1 MKPFLRFALPAALL
15 ATAAAGPLEI
25 RFDTPPTATR
35 SGGGSE
41 SFGDAASFPSSNWE
55 SQAQP
60 VGNGRLGA
68 MVFGGTD
75 RERIQFNDITLWTGG
90 DNLSG
95 GYDVNEFGA
104 YQNFGDI
111 LIELDGAGES
121 DPGPAA
127 PVCAS
132 GHAPSGSEDVAAS
145 VDGNLANKWCME
157 HQGKDV
163 IWQIDLGKPGTVTG
177 YAFTSANDLPARDP
191 RSWSLEGSSDAKTWT
206 ALAGQKDL
214 PPFDKRGETRR
225 YPVAKPAAF
234 RHYRFVFAHAKD
246 ATHFQ
251 VAEIA
256 LDGVATGPAA
266 APKLDGFSRTLD
278 LATGIHTT
286 TWKKDGETIT
296 REVFASHADDVIV
309 VNLRS
314 TGKLS
319 GKVRLAGAHGE
330 KCSDAGS
337 SLHFSGALSNSLTY
351 TAQLSAIADVDSV
364 AREGDAI
371 AFLNNSTL
379 TLILSAGTDYAMDP
393 AKGFRSGE
401 HTTLD
406 VAAKTSAALGRKYDD
421 LRSRHI
427 AEFSKLMGRVSL
439 DLGPPPAGDIST
451 RMAAYKKG
459 GEDPALEA
467 LMFQYGRYLLLS
479 SSRGSLPAN
488 LQGLWN
494 DSNKPAWFADYHT
507 NINLQMNYWLA
518 EPANLAECATP
529 LHEWVIASIP
539 GSRAATVKAFGEKTP
554 GWTMRTSVNPFGGN
568 GWEWNLPAS
577 AWLARHFWE
586 HYAFTGDADFLK
598 TKAFPVFSDVS
609 EFWLDHLVEKD
620 GKLLVPKGWSPEHG
634 PREDGVAHDQQI
646 VWDLFTFTLEAS
658 REMQKNGS
666 LLTERTNH
674 LITRIAAARAKLLGP
689 QVGSWGQLM
698 EWTTERPDLEKSGHR
713 HTSHLYAVYPGNQI
727 TLGATPDLAK
737 AAALSLETRGSSGD
751 SRRSWTWAW
760 RTALWARLG
769 EGDKAQ
775 SMIRGLLTHNT
786 LANLFTTHPPFQID
800 GNLGITAGIC
810 EMLVQSHANEV
821 AILPTL
827 PKGWPTGSVKGLRA
841 RGGFEVDAA
850 WKDGK
855 LSTATVK
862 SLLGKE
868 LVLRLPGNPAQV
880 TLTRADGKAADLTA
894 KDGVFRLPTT
904 RGEAYRFEVR

>member
-1 MKPFLRFALPAALL
+1 MNPLLRFALSAALL
-15 ATAAAGPLEI
+15 ATASAGPFEI
-25 RFDTPPTATR
+25 RFDTPPAATG
-35 SGGGSE
+35 SGGGGASM
-41 SFGDAASFPSSNWE
+41 GDAASFPSSNWE

-68 MVFGGTD
+68 MVFGNPYK
-75 RERIQFNDITLWTGG
+75 ERIQFNDITLWTGG

-111 LIELDGAGES
+111 LIELDGAG

-132 GHAPSGSEDVAAS
+132 GHAPSGAEDIAAS
-145 VDGNLANKWCME
+145 VDGNLANKWCVE
-157 HQGKDV
+157 HHGKDV
-163 IWQIDLGKPGTVTG
+163 IWQIDLGKPGFVTA
-177 YAFTSANDLPARDP
+177 YEFTSANDIPARDP
-191 RSWSLEGSSDAKTWT
+191 RTWSFEGSADAKTWT
-206 ALAGQKDL
+206 ALAEQKDGQ
-214 PPFDKRGETRR
+214 PFFRRGQSQ
-225 YPVAKPAAF
+225 YYAVVKLAAF
-234 RHYRFVFAHAKD
+234 RHYRFVFAPAKD

-256 LDGVATGPAA
+256 LAGVAIGPAA
-266 APKLDGFSRTLD
+266 VPKPDGFYRALD
-278 LATGIHTT
+278 IDTGIHTT
-286 TWKKDGETIT
+286 TWKKDGQTIT
-296 REVFASHADDVIV
+296 REVFASHSDDVIV

-314 TGKLS
+314 TGKMS

-330 KCSDAGS
+330 KNSAANGA
-337 SLHFSGALSNSLTY
+337 LTFSGALSNGLRY
-351 TAQLSAIADVDSV
+351 AAQLSSTATGGTVAAD
-364 AREGDAI
+364 GDAI
-371 AFLNNSTL
+371 AFRDNSAL
-379 TLILSAGTDYAMDP
+379 TLILSAGTDHAMDP
-393 AKGFRSGE
+393 AKKFRSGS
-401 HTTLD
+401 D
-406 VAAKTSAALGRKYDD
+406 PAPAAAAKAGAAHGRKYDD

-439 DLGPPPAGDIST
+439 DLGPPQDGDIST

-459 GEDPALEA
+459 GKDPALEA
-467 LMFQYGRYLLLS
+467 LMFHYGRYLLLS

-494 DSNKPAWFADYHT
+494 DSNQPAWFADYHT

-529 LHEWVIASIP
+529 LHDWVIASVP

-554 GWTMRTSVNPFGGN
+554 GWTMRTSVNATGGN

-586 HYAFTGDADFLK
+586 SYAFTGDRGFLEK
-598 TKAFPVFSDVS
+598 KAWPVFKDVS

-646 VWDLFTFTLEAS
+646 VWDLFTFTLDAAKELKIDDA
-658 REMQKNGS
+658 
-666 LLTERTNH
+666 LTKK
-674 LITRIAAARAKLLGP
+674 IAAARARLLGP

-727 TLGATPDLAK
+727 SLSATPDLAK

-810 EMLVQSHANEV
+810 EMLVQSHAGEV

-827 PKGWPTGSVKGLRA
+827 PQGWPTGSVKGLRA
-841 RGGFEVDAA
+841 RGGFEIDAA
-850 WKDGK
+850 WHRGK
-855 LSTATVK
+855 LSAATVK

-868 LVLRLPGNPAQV
+868 LVLRLPGSPAQV
-880 TLTRADGKAADLTA
+880 TLTRADGKAAELSA
-894 KDGVFRLPTT
+894 KDGVFRLPTN

>member
-1 MKPFLRFALPAALL
+1 MKPLRHLALPAALL
-15 ATAAAGPLEI
+15 VTASAAALEI
-25 RFDTPPTATR
+25 RYDSPPGSTG
-35 SGGGSE
+35 SGGGEASMA
-41 SFGDAASFPSSNWE
+41 DASSALSSGWE
-55 SQAQP
+55 SGAQP

-68 MVFGGTD
+68 MVFGGTG

-104 YQNFGDI
+104 YQNFGD
-111 LIELDGAGES
+111 LFLELDGAPG
-121 DPGPAA
+121 GPASGT
-127 PVCAS
+127 CTS
-132 GHAPSGSEDVAAS
+132 GHVPFNASEGAAAAS
-145 VDGNLANKWCME
+145 DGNPGTKWCVE
-157 HQGKDV
+157 PKGKDV
-163 IWQIDLGKPGTVTG
+163 VWQIELPEAEAIAS
-177 YAFTSANDLPARDP
+177 YAFISGNDVPERDP
-191 RSWSLEGSSDAKTWT
+191 QRWRLEGSADGAKWT
-206 ALAGQKDL
+206 LLHEMKDQ
-214 PPFDKRGETRR
+214 PPFAGRGETKRFTLPLGGDR
-225 YPVAKPAAF
+225 APLK
-234 RHYRFVFAHAKD
+234 HYRLTFPPNPGVS
-246 ATHFQ
+246 HFQ
-251 VAEIA
+251 LAEIVLGKSA
-256 LDGVATGPAA
+256 APAA
-266 APKLDGFSRTLD
+266 APEGYSRRLD
-278 LATGIHTT
+278 LATGVHTT
-286 TWKKDGETIT
+286 TWKKDGQTLT

-309 VNLRS
+309 VSFRS

-330 KCSDAGS
+330 STSAADGG
-337 SLHFSGALSNSLTY
+337 LHFSGALSNGLRY
-351 TAQLSAIADVDSV
+351 AARLSAKADGGTV
-364 AREGDAI
+364 AADNGAI
-371 AFLNNSTL
+371 LFRDNSAL

-393 AKGFRSGE
+393 ARNFRSGS
-401 HTTLD
+401 D
-406 VAAKTSAALGRKYDD
+406 PAPAAAAKAKDALARKYDD
-421 LRSRHI
+421 LRSRH
-427 AEFSKLMGRVSL
+427 AAGFSKLMGRVSL
-439 DLGPPPAGDIST
+439 DLGAPQDGDIAA

-467 LMFQYGRYLLLS
+467 LMFHYGRYLLLS

-507 NINLQMNYWLA
+507 NINIQMNYWQA
-518 EPANLAECATP
+518 EPANLAECARP
-529 LHEWVIASIP
+529 LHDWVIASIP

-577 AWLARHFWE
+577 AWLARHFWD
-586 HYAFTGDADFLK
+586 HYAFTGDPGFLEK
-598 TKAFPVFSDVS
+598 KAWPVFKDVS

-646 VWDLFTFTLEAS
+646 VWDLFTFTLEAAN
-658 REMQKNGS
+658 ELKIDDA
-666 LLTERTNH
+666 LTKK
-674 LITRIAAARAKLLGP
+674 IAAARDKLLGP
-689 QVGSWGQLM
+689 QIGSWGQLM

-727 TLGATPDLAK
+727 TLNGTPDLAK
-737 AAALSLETRGSSGD
+737 AAALSLETRGTSGD

-775 SMIRGLLTHNT
+775 SMIRGLLVHNT

-827 PKGWPTGSVKGLRA
+827 PKGWPSGSVKGLRA

-855 LSTATVK
+855 LATATVK
-862 SLLGKE
+862 SLLGEE
-868 LVLRLPGNPAQV
+868 LVLRLPGNPAKV
-880 TLTRADGKAADLTA
+880 TLTRADGKAAELSA
-894 KDGVFRLPTT
+894 KDGVFRLPTH
-904 RGEAYRFEVR
+904 RGEAYRIAIP

>member
-1 MKPFLRFALPAALL
+1 MNPFLRLALPAALL
-15 ATAAAGPLEI
+15 SATASAGPFEI

-41 SFGDAASFPSSNWE
+41 SFGDAASFPSSHWE

-111 LIELDGAGES
+111 LIELDGA
-121 DPGPAA
+121 PGVPATGT
-127 PVCAS
+127 CAS
-132 GHAPSGSEDVAAS
+132 GHVPFNESESAAAAA
-145 VDGNLANKWCME
+145 DGNPGTKWCVE
-157 HQGKDV
+157 PKGKAV
-163 IWQIDLGKPGTVTG
+163 VWQIELPEAEAISS
-177 YAFTSANDLPARDP
+177 YAFTSGNDVPERDP
-191 RSWSLEGSSDAKTWT
+191 QQWRLEGSAEGKNWT
-206 ALAGQKDL
+206 LLHEMKDQQPFAG
-214 PPFDKRGETRR
+214 RGETKRFTLPLGGNR
-225 YPVAKPAAF
+225 APLK
-234 RHYRFVFAHAKD
+234 HYRLTFPPNPGVS
-246 ATHFQ
+246 HFQ
-251 VAEIA
+251 LAEIA
-256 LDGVATGPAA
+256 LGKSAGPVA
-266 APKLDGFSRTLD
+266 APEGFSRTLD

-330 KCSDAGS
+330 KSSDANGGIS
-337 SLHFSGALSNSLTY
+337 FSGALSNGLRY
-351 TAQLSAIADVDSV
+351 TAQLYATADGRTL
-364 AREGDAI
+364 AAWGDAI
-371 AFLNNSTL
+371 TFRNDSAL

-393 AKGFRSGE
+393 AKKFRSGA
-401 HTTLD
+401 D
-406 VAAKTSAALGRKYDD
+406 PAPAATEKAGTALGRKYDD
-421 LRSRHI
+421 LRSRHT
-427 AEFSKLMGRVSL
+427 AEFSKLMDRMSL
-439 DLGPPPAGDIST
+439 DLGPPQAGDITS

-467 LMFQYGRYLLLS
+467 LMFHYGRYLLLS

-494 DSNKPAWFADYHT
+494 DSNQPAWFADYHT

-529 LHEWVIASIP
+529 LHDWVIASVP

-554 GWTMRTSVNPFGGN
+554 GWTMRTSVNATGGN

-586 HYAFTGDADFLK
+586 SFAFTGDRGFLEK
-598 TKAFPVFSDVS
+598 KAWPVFKDVS

-646 VWDLFTFTLEAS
+646 VWDLFTFTLDAAKELKIDDALTKKIAS
-658 REMQKNGS
+658 
-666 LLTERTNH
+666 
-674 LITRIAAARAKLLGP
+674 ARAKLLGP
-689 QVGSWGQLM
+689 QIGSWGQLM

-727 TLGATPDLAK
+727 TLSATPDLAK

-775 SMIRGLLTHNT
+775 SMTRGLLVHNT

-841 RGGFEVDAA
+841 RGGFEIDAT
-850 WKDGK
+850 WHRGK
-855 LSTATVK
+855 ITAATVK
-862 SLLGKE
+862 SVLGKE

>member
-1 MKPFLRFALPAALL
+1 
-15 ATAAAGPLEI
+15 
-25 RFDTPPTATR
+25 
-35 SGGGSE
+35 
-41 SFGDAASFPSSNWE
+41 
-55 SQAQP
+55 
-60 VGNGRLGA
+60 
-68 MVFGGTD
+68 
-75 RERIQFNDITLWTGG
+75 
-90 DNLSG
+90 
-95 GYDVNEFGA
+95 
-104 YQNFGDI
+104 
-111 LIELDGAGES
+111 
-121 DPGPAA
+121 
-127 PVCAS
+127 
-132 GHAPSGSEDVAAS
+132 
-145 VDGNLANKWCME
+145 
-157 HQGKDV
+157 
-163 IWQIDLGKPGTVTG
+163 
-177 YAFTSANDLPARDP
+177 
-191 RSWSLEGSSDAKTWT
+191 
-206 ALAGQKDL
+206 
-214 PPFDKRGETRR
+214 
-225 YPVAKPAAF
+225 
-234 RHYRFVFAHAKD
+234 
-246 ATHFQ
+246 
-251 VAEIA
+251 
-256 LDGVATGPAA
+256 
-266 APKLDGFSRTLD
+266 
-278 LATGIHTT
+278 
-286 TWKKDGETIT
+286 
-296 REVFASHADDVIV
+296 VIV

-330 KCSDAGS
+330 TS
-337 SLHFSGALSNSLTY
+337 SAANGALNFSGALSNGLRY
-351 TAQLSAIADVDSV
+351 AAQLSAATDAGKPVT
-364 AREGDAI
+364 EGDAMV
-371 AFLNNSTL
+371 FRDNSTL

-393 AKGFRSGE
+393 AKKFRSGN
-401 HTTLD
+401 D
-406 VAAKTSAALGRKYDD
+406 PAPAAAAKASAALGRKYDD

-427 AEFSKLMGRVSL
+427 TEFSKLMGRVSL
-439 DLGPPPAGDIST
+439 DLGAPKDGDIST

-467 LMFQYGRYLLLS
+467 LMFHYGRYLLLS

-494 DSNKPAWFADYHT
+494 DSNQPAWFADYHT
-507 NINLQMNYWLA
+507 NINLQMNYWQA

-554 GWTMRTSVNPFGGN
+554 GWTMRTSVNTTGGN

-586 HYAFTGDADFLK
+586 SYAFTGDRGFLEK
-598 TKAFPVFSDVS
+598 KAWPVFKDVS

-646 VWDLFTFTLEAS
+646 VWDLFTFTLDAA
-658 REMQKNGS
+658 KD
-666 LLTERTNH
+666 LKIDDALTKK
-674 LITRIAAARAKLLGP
+674 IAAARDKLLGP

-727 TLGATPDLAK
+727 SLSATPDLAK

-810 EMLVQSHANEV
+810 EMLVQSHANEL

-850 WKDGK
+850 WKDGI
-855 LSTATVK
+855 LFTATVK

-868 LVLRLPGNPAQV
+868 LVLRLPGNPPGIY
-880 TLTRADGKAADLTA
+880 LIGADGNPAELVTRN
-894 KDGVFRLPTT
+894 GIYRIPTV
-904 RGEAYRFEVR
+904 RGQAYRIEFP

>member
-1 MKPFLRFALPAALL
+1 
-15 ATAAAGPLEI
+15 
-25 RFDTPPTATR
+25 
-35 SGGGSE
+35 
-41 SFGDAASFPSSNWE
+41 
-55 SQAQP
+55 
-60 VGNGRLGA
+60 
-68 MVFGGTD
+68 MVFGNPLK
-75 RERIQFNDITLWTGG
+75 ERIQFNDITLWTGG

-95 GYDVNEFGA
+95 GYDVNEFGC
-104 YQNFGDI
+104 YQNFGDL
-111 LIELDGAGES
+111 LIE
-121 DPGPAA
+121 
-127 PVCAS
+127 
-132 GHAPSGSEDVAAS
+132 
-145 VDGNLANKWCME
+145 
-157 HQGKDV
+157 
-163 IWQIDLGKPGTVTG
+163 
-177 YAFTSANDLPARDP
+177 
-191 RSWSLEGSSDAKTWT
+191 
-206 ALAGQKDL
+206 
-214 PPFDKRGETRR
+214 
-225 YPVAKPAAF
+225 
-234 RHYRFVFAHAKD
+234 
-246 ATHFQ
+246 
-251 VAEIA
+251 

-286 TWKKDGETIT
+286 TWKKDGQTIT
-296 REVFASHADDVIV
+296 REVFASHAADVIV

-330 KCSDAGS
+330 TS
-337 SLHFSGALSNSLTY
+337 SAANGALNFSGALSNGLRY
-351 TAQLSAIADVDSV
+351 AAQLSAATDAGKPVT
-364 AREGDAI
+364 EGDAMV
-371 AFLNNSTL
+371 FRDNSTL

-393 AKGFRSGE
+393 AKKFRSGN
-401 HTTLD
+401 D
-406 VAAKTSAALGRKYDD
+406 PAPAAAAKASAALGRKYDD

-427 AEFSKLMGRVSL
+427 TEFSKLMGRVSL
-439 DLGPPPAGDIST
+439 DLGAPKDGDIST

-467 LMFQYGRYLLLS
+467 LMFHYGRYLLLS

-494 DSNKPAWFADYHT
+494 DSNQPAWFADYHT
-507 NINLQMNYWLA
+507 NINLQMNYWQA

-586 HYAFTGDADFLK
+586 SYAFTGDAGFLR
-598 TKAFPVFSDVS
+598 TKAWPVFKDVS

-646 VWDLFTFTLEAS
+646 VWDLFTFTLDAAKELKIDDA
-658 REMQKNGS
+658 
-666 LLTERTNH
+666 LTKK
-674 LITRIAAARAKLLGP
+674 IAAARAKLLGP

-727 TLGATPDLAK
+727 SLSATPDLAK

-775 SMIRGLLTHNT
+775 SMIRGLLAHNT

-850 WKDGK
+850 WKDGI
-855 LSTATVK
+855 LFTATVK

-868 LVLRLPGNPAQV
+868 LVLRLPGNP
-880 TLTRADGKAADLTA
+880 TGIYLTGADGKPAELVTRN
-894 KDGVFRLPTT
+894 GIYRIPTV
-904 RGEAYRFEVR
+904 RGQAYRIAFP

>member
-1 MKPFLRFALPAALL
+1 MKPFLRLTLPAALL

-25 RFDTPPTATR
+25 RFDTPPTTTR
-35 SGGGSE
+35 SGGGGE
-41 SFGDAASFPSSNWE
+41 SFGDASSFPSSNWE

-68 MVFGGTD
+68 MVFGNPLK
-75 RERIQFNDITLWTGG
+75 ERIQFNDITLWTGG

-95 GYDVNEFGA
+95 GYDVNEFGC
-104 YQNFGDI
+104 YQNFGDL
-111 LIELDGAGES
+111 LIELDG
-121 DPGPAA
+121 
-127 PVCAS
+127 
-132 GHAPSGSEDVAAS
+132 
-145 VDGNLANKWCME
+145 
-157 HQGKDV
+157 
-163 IWQIDLGKPGTVTG
+163 
-177 YAFTSANDLPARDP
+177 
-191 RSWSLEGSSDAKTWT
+191 
-206 ALAGQKDL
+206 
-214 PPFDKRGETRR
+214 
-225 YPVAKPAAF
+225 
-234 RHYRFVFAHAKD
+234 
-246 ATHFQ
+246 
-251 VAEIA
+251 
-256 LDGVATGPAA
+256 VATEPAA

-286 TWKKDGETIT
+286 TWKKDGQTLT
-296 REVFASHADDVIV
+296 REVFASHSDDVIV

-330 KCSDAGS
+330 TSRAANGG
-337 SLHFSGALSNSLTY
+337 LTFSGALSNGLHYASL
-351 TAQLSAIADVDSV
+351 LSASTETGKPAT
-364 AREGDAI
+364 EGDAMV
-371 AFLNNSTL
+371 FRDNSTL
-379 TLILSAGTDYAMDP
+379 TLILSAGTDYTMDP
-393 AKGFRSGE
+393 AKKFRSGN
-401 HTTLD
+401 D
-406 VAAKTSAALGRKYDD
+406 PAPAATAKAGTALGRKYDD

-439 DLGPPPAGDIST
+439 DLGPPPSGDIST

-467 LMFQYGRYLLLS
+467 LMFHYGRYLLLS

-494 DSNKPAWFADYHT
+494 DSNQPAWFADYHT
-507 NINLQMNYWLA
+507 NINLQMNYWQA
-518 EPANLAECATP
+518 EPANLAECAKP
-529 LHEWVIASIP
+529 LHDWVIASIP

-586 HYAFTGDADFLK
+586 SYAFTGDAGFLR
-598 TKAFPVFSDVS
+598 TKAWPVFKDVS

-646 VWDLFTFTLEAS
+646 VWDLFTFTLDAAKELKIDDA
-658 REMQKNGS
+658 
-666 LLTERTNH
+666 LTKK
-674 LITRIAAARAKLLGP
+674 IAAARAKLLGP

-727 TLGATPDLAK
+727 SLSATPDLAK

-775 SMIRGLLTHNT
+775 SMIRGLLAHNT

-850 WKDGK
+850 WKDGI
-855 LSTATVK
+855 LFTATVK

-868 LVLRLPGNPAQV
+868 LVLRLPGNP
-880 TLTRADGKAADLTA
+880 TGIYLTGADGKPAELVTRN
-894 KDGVFRLPTT
+894 GICRIPTV
-904 RGEAYRFEVR
+904 RGQAYRIAFP

>member
-1 MKPFLRFALPAALL
+1 MNPFLRLALPAALL

-35 SGGGSE
+35 SGGGEASMA
-41 SFGDAASFPSSNWE
+41 DAASFPSSNWE

-104 YQNFGDI
+104 YQNFGD
-111 LIELDGAGES
+111 LFIELDGA
-121 DPGPAA
+121 PAGPATGT
-127 PVCAS
+127 CAS
-132 GHAPSGSEDVAAS
+132 GHVPFNESEGAAAAA
-145 VDGNLANKWCME
+145 DGNPGTKWCVE
-157 HQGKDV
+157 PKGKAV
-163 IWQIDLGKPGTVTG
+163 VWQIELPEAEAISS
-177 YAFTSANDLPARDP
+177 YAFTSGNDVPERDP
-191 RSWSLEGSSDAKTWT
+191 QQWRLEGSAEGENWT
-206 ALAGQKDL
+206 LLHEMKDQKPFAG
-214 PPFDKRGETRR
+214 RGETKRFTLPLGGNR
-225 YPVAKPAAF
+225 APLK
-234 RHYRFVFAHAKD
+234 HYRLTFPPNPGVS
-246 ATHFQ
+246 HFQ
-251 VAEIA
+251 LAEIA
-256 LDGVATGPAA
+256 VGKSAGPLAATEN
-266 APKLDGFSRTLD
+266 FSRTLD

-286 TWKKDGETIT
+286 TWKKDGQTIT
-296 REVFASHADDVIV
+296 REVFASHADDLIV

-330 KCSDAGS
+330 KS
-337 SLHFSGALSNSLTY
+337 SAANGALTFSGALSNGLRY
-351 TAQLSAIADVDSV
+351 AAQLSSTATGGTV
-364 AREGDAI
+364 ATGGDAI
-371 AFLNNSTL
+371 AFRDSSAL

-393 AKGFRSGE
+393 AKKFRSGI
-401 HTTLD
+401 D
-406 VAAKTSAALGRKYDD
+406 PAPAAAAKASAALGRKYDD
-421 LRSRHI
+421 LRSRHV

-439 DLGPPPAGDIST
+439 DLGAPPAGDITT

-507 NINLQMNYWLA
+507 NINIQMNYWQA

-554 GWTMRTSVNPFGGN
+554 GWTMRTSVNATGGN
-568 GWEWNLPAS
+568 GWEWNLPSS

-586 HYAFTGDADFLK
+586 SYAFTGDRAFLEK
-598 TKAFPVFSDVS
+598 KAWPVFKDVS

-646 VWDLFTFTLEAS
+646 VWDLFTFTLDAAKELKIDDA
-658 REMQKNGS
+658 
-666 LLTERTNH
+666 LTKK
-674 LITRIAAARAKLLGP
+674 IAAARARLLGP

-698 EWTTERPDLEKSGHR
+698 EWTIERPDLEKSGHR

-727 TLGATPDLAK
+727 TLSATPDLAK
-737 AAALSLETRGSSGD
+737 AAALSLETRGTSGD

-810 EMLVQSHANEV
+810 EMLVQSHAGEV
-821 AILPTL
+821 SILPTL

-850 WKDGK
+850 WKDGT
-855 LSTATVK
+855 LFTATVK

-868 LVLRLPGNPAQV
+868 LVLRLPGNP
-880 TLTRADGKAADLTA
+880 TGIYLTGDDGKPAELVSRN
-894 KDGVFRLPTT
+894 GIYRIPTV
-904 RGEAYRFEVR
+904 RGQAYRITFP